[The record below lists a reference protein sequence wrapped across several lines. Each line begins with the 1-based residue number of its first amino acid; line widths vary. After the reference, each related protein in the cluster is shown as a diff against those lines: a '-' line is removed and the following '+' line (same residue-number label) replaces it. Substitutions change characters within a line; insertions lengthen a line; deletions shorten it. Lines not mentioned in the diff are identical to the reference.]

1 MPQYSMTRCTTL
13 PGRKRSDSGEDVKM
27 SEKKKIQ
34 ALHSTVLEPDNLC
47 SYHEEFELVFND
59 DKITNIA
66 LSGPYGAGKSTVVD
80 SWERNASVE
89 GSNNPWIHISLAD
102 FDRGNEENSSGRNID
117 AELINQLVHKLGNRK
132 APKSRFSIARDN
144 PLAVDILISLFIS
157 LCIVLTLTMGIILQG
172 TSVPLV
178 PSDYQWIIVLA
189 WLICLVIVVFQFY
202 RRRLFGR
209 ALKRLK
215 FLNAE
220 VETLDSDSSN
230 DLFDK
235 HLDDIVYLFCNA
247 CSDVIVFEDLD
258 RFNDVSVFEKLRR
271 VNELANVR
279 RSERRSSKGTTLR
292 FIYLVRDSL
301 FNDPKD
307 RTKFFDLIIPVIP
320 FVDPSNAFDVLK
332 QGFQD
337 TDISPTSEFLYQ
349 LSLYID
355 DPRILKDICNES
367 QHYKS
372 ELFAKNS
379 QDNEQFGCWNDD
391 RLVAMIAY
399 KVLFPADYELLQV
412 GDGYVFSRFEK
423 KGKLIDALVRETRG
437 QISQLEQDLDDISR
451 FGEMSKAEL
460 SLIYLMLDH
469 RWRHQLF
476 NSNNQDYSTVEE
488 MLSKNGLLNQSN
500 QTIAS
505 AIQALSDEQ
514 IGNVE
519 YKARVSE
526 TLEPFERESTKI
538 RSRIAALKD
547 DILDYERRSLADL
560 LSEHEDSGS
569 FFQQGFDDDSP
580 YAHLVYSRYFSVL
593 RFLLAQGYIN
603 EDYQLYMS
611 KRYHEA
617 LSAGD
622 EAFLFSLL
630 GGHATSQSGRID
642 EPGAV
647 VLRLSKE
654 SLARRS
660 ARNWNIFTYLA
671 SQGDSEKLETF
682 VRAIKRDHD
691 SEFICSYILSEQFD
705 EMAYKAL
712 ENDYPTFLNDLI
724 TDGQIKIDD
733 KRTVCHKVMSS
744 EGATNLVNNAEER
757 MLDFASHDQRF
768 LALENDIAASQIDQM
783 KSSLD
788 AIGFCAERIDFVDAD
803 SQLLSFVAA
812 NGLFEP
818 NFHNVLGLARHL
830 SGDSLSAAGLNNW
843 LSRTDGTPAYP
854 IKERMLEK
862 KEVYIR
868 SISDVAPDDFKF
880 DDDDEAIAMMLNN
893 PTLDSNELETY
904 IGMLSSPI
912 GSLALVESA
921 DARRE
926 LLKQGKCAES
936 ADNIAEY
943 LSGLEFDEVFAKWF
957 AGIEVPAE
965 LTSSFLEMC
974 GLNSS
979 QFILSCAQLDSLDDA
994 CFTRLARQFESTIID
1009 ALPSGLKLNRV
1020 ETLVNL
1026 NSVPMNKENLD
1037 IIRNDYPGLAV
1048 RFISKDVTSY
1058 VSLVTPKRS
1067 ASCRFSSEEVLRLFE
1082 ADLHFDDELLAE
1094 LVECLD
1100 LEDTSLS
1107 PDYSDE
1113 VNLAL
1118 LRVGAQDPYSEFPEV
1133 YDSAGETLGQEIVE
1147 RIAERVAD
1155 YEDTAMSKKL
1165 EVAIVKHLSS
1175 SQDAAKRFIASRI
1188 RCAGD
1193 NQYRETARE
1202 LFLVAGLGDYVGLLD
1217 GSMRSFEMS
1226 AADQELI
1233 QALRDAGMCGKS
1245 GRETAGGKTL
1255 VYPKN
1260 YKRSN

>member
-1 MPQYSMTRCTTL
+1 MSK
-13 PGRKRSDSGEDVKM
+13 RKI
-27 SEKKKIQ
+27 IQ
-34 ALHSTVLEPDNLC
+34 ALHSTVLDPDDLC
-47 SYHEEFELVFND
+47 SYQDEFNLVFND
-59 DKITNIA
+59 GKITNIA

-80 SWERNASVE
+80 SWERSASIE
-89 GSNNPWIHISLAD
+89 GNDFPWIHISLAD
-102 FDRGNEENSSGRNID
+102 FDRGSEESSNGRNID

-132 APKSRFSIARDN
+132 APKSRFSITRDN
-144 PLAVDILISLFIS
+144 PLVVDILISLFIS
-157 LCIVLTLTMGIILQG
+157 LCVVLTLAMGVMLQG
-172 TSVPLV
+172 TPAPLI
-178 PSDYQWIIVLA
+178 PSDYQWIIYLA
-189 WLICLVIVVFQFY
+189 WMICLVIVVLQFY

-220 VETLDSDSSN
+220 VEALDSDSNN

-235 HLDDIVYLFCNA
+235 HLDDIVYLLCNA

-258 RFNDVSVFEKLRR
+258 RFNDVSVFKKLRR

-279 RSERRSSKGTTLR
+279 RSEQKLGRNNKRAALR

-332 QGFQD
+332 QGFKD
-337 TDISPTSEFLYQ
+337 TDINLTSEFLYQ

-372 ELFAKNS
+372 ELFAKS
-379 QDNEQFGCWNDD
+379 DQDNEQFSCWNDN
-391 RLVAMIAY
+391 RLVAMLAY

-423 KGKLIDALVRETRG
+423 KGKLIDALVMEARE
-437 QISQLEQDLDDISR
+437 QISQLEQDLDGISR
-451 FGEMSKAEL
+451 FGEMNKSEL

-469 RWRHQLF
+469 RQRHQLF
-476 NSNNQDYSTVEE
+476 SSDYRDYSTVEE
-488 MLSKNGLLNQSN
+488 MVSKNGLLNQSN
-500 QTIAS
+500 PTIVS
-505 AIQALSDEQ
+505 AIQALSDAQ
-514 IGNVE
+514 RGNAE

-538 RSRIAALKD
+538 RSRIATLKD

-560 LSEHEDSGS
+560 LSELDDSDS
-569 FFQQGFDDDSP
+569 FFQQDVNDASP
-580 YAHLVYSRYFSVL
+580 YVHLVHSRYFNVL

-611 KRYHEA
+611 RRYNEA

-630 GGHATSQSGRID
+630 GGHTTSQSGRID

-660 ARNWNIFTYLA
+660 ARNWNVFAYLV
-671 SQGDSEKLETF
+671 SQGGSEKLETF

-691 SEFICSYILSEQFD
+691 AEFICSYILSEQFD
-705 EMAYKAL
+705 EAVYRAL

-724 TDGQIKIDD
+724 TDGQIETDD
-733 KRTVCHKVMSS
+733 KRAVCHKVMSS
-744 EGATNLVNNAEER
+744 RLAINLVKNAEDQV
-757 MLDFASHDQRF
+757 LDFASHDQRF
-768 LALENDIAASQIDQM
+768 LALENDIAASQIDEM
-783 KSSLD
+783 KGSLD
-788 AIGFCAERIDFVDAD
+788 AIGYCAERIDFVDAD

-818 NFHNVLGLARHL
+818 TFHNVLGLARHL
-830 SGDSLSAAGLNNW
+830 SGDSLPAAELNNW
-843 LSRTDGTPAYP
+843 LSRTDGTSAYS
-854 IKERMLEK
+854 IKERMLEG

-868 SISDVAPDDFKF
+868 SISDDAPDNFRF

-893 PTLDSNELETY
+893 PTPDSNELEAY

-921 DARRE
+921 DARGE
-926 LLKQGKCAES
+926 LLKQGKCAAS

-965 LTSSFLEMC
+965 LTSSYIEKK
-974 GLNSS
+974 GLNPS

-994 CFTRLARQFESTIID
+994 RFAHLARQFESTIID
-1009 ALPSGLKLNRV
+1009 ALPSGLKHNRV
-1020 ETLVNL
+1020 ETLIDLNCVAMNAANL
-1026 NSVPMNKENLD
+1026 SR
-1037 IIRNDYPGLAV
+1037 IRNDYSGLVV
-1048 RFISKDVTSY
+1048 RFISRDVASY
-1058 VSLVTPKRS
+1058 ASLVTPRRT
-1067 ASCRFSSEEVLRLFE
+1067 AACGFSSEEVLRLFE
-1082 ADLHFDDELLAE
+1082 NNPCCDTEQLEK
-1094 LVECLD
+1094 LVERLD
-1100 LEDTSLS
+1100 RESIVLS

-1118 LRVGAQDPYSEFPEV
+1118 LHVGAQNLTFPELPGV

-1147 RIAERVAD
+1147 RIATRAGY
-1155 YEDTAMSKKL
+1155 YEDATMSKKL
-1165 EVAIVKHLSS
+1165 EIAVVKRLSS
-1175 SQDAAKRFIASRI
+1175 NQDTVKRFIAARI
-1188 RCAGD
+1188 RHAG
-1193 NQYRETARE
+1193 NNRYRGTARE
-1202 LFLVAGLGDYVGLLD
+1202 LFLVAGLVDYVDLLD
-1217 GSMRSFEMS
+1217 GFIRQFELS
-1226 AADQELI
+1226 SADQDLI
-1233 QALRDAGMCGKS
+1233 QALRGAGMCGKS
-1245 GRETAGGKTL
+1245 GGETASGKTL

-1260 YKRSN
+1260 YKRSNSFHESN